1 MLEKE
6 MDCIEMLKEAGYKV
20 KVLTASCTGFRAYII
35 GTSIEDAV
43 LVSDFHLAAFCEEVL
58 AAKEL
63 PPVGK
68 ML

>member
-6 MDCIEMLKEAGYKV
+6 MDCIRMLKEAGYKV

-35 GTSIEDAV
+35 GTRIEDAV
-43 LVSDFHLAAFCEEVL
+43 LVSDFHLPAFCEEVL
-58 AAKEL
+58 AVKEL
-63 PPVGK
+63 PSIGR